1 MDYGRLKAEVAND
14 PLGVGYPAM
23 TDQQVADSLNAK
35 TRSVD
40 REELAAWQVI
50 EATVPANWAALTA
63 AEKDRYRTFVSAG
76 TLNPKGANTRAAFQA
91 MFQGTATMTNL
102 VALLTET
109 VSRAS
114 ELGLGLVYAE
124 HVAAARSV

>member
-1 MDYGRLKAEVAND
+1 MDYVALKAEIVGD
-14 PLGVGYPAM
+14 PLARGYAAM

-50 EATVPANWAALTA
+50 EATVPADWATLTA
-63 AEKDRYRTFVSAG
+63 TEKDRYRTFISAG
-76 TLNPKGANTRAAFQA
+76 TLNPRGANTRAAFQA
-91 MFQGTATMTNL
+91 MFLGTVTMTNL
-102 VALLTET
+102 LALLSEQ
-109 VSRAS
+109 VSRAL